1 MSDERKKV
9 MFLVGVESLD
19 DHLERLEQSVTPE
32 EEDEVE
38 FVSPRVPNRLTWNA
52 STGRREAE
60 QKQAESDS
68 SEEG

>member
-19 DHLERLEQSVTPE
+19 DHL
-32 EEDEVE
+32 
-38 FVSPRVPNRLTWNA
+38 
-52 STGRREAE
+52 TGRREAE